1 MADSSDI
8 TGRPGSVQ
16 ITIYV
21 GNLTMVT
28 TEADLR
34 QVFEPFGQVMD
45 VKILNDDY
53 PGNTHP
59 KAHAFVGMS
68 AKNAGEAAIAELDGK
83 LVGGQIVNVIG
94 ALRLSPPRHPLSTRR
109 GARRPGG

>member
-1 MADSSDI
+1 MMDSPDI
-8 TGRPGSVQ
+8 PERPGTVQ

-21 GNLTMVT
+21 GNLAMVT

-34 QVFEPFGQVMD
+34 HVFEPFGRVMD

-53 PGNTHP
+53 IGNRHP
-59 KAHAFVGMS
+59 KAHAFIGMS

-83 LVGGQIVNVIG
+83 LLGGQVVNVIG
-94 ALRLSPPRHPLSTRR
+94 ALRLSPPRHPLSPRR
-109 GARRPGG
+109 GARRPGR